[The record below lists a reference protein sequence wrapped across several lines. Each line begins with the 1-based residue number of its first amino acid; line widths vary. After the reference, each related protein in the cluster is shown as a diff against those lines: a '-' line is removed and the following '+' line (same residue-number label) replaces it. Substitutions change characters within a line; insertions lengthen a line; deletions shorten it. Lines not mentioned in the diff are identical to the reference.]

1 MSITDSEDSVLYY
14 SLAETR
20 VDSAVTA
27 EQLWSSQQRDQWR
40 ENAESHTSLK
50 LVTVQKWLLR
60 ILLVKTWGRS
70 VQSHQLPGGRV
81 SSPRGAYPLQG
92 VCVCACV
99 CAHVHAR
106 SVVADSLLTHW
117 PAMLLCPR
125 GFAGKNTRVVCQ
137 FLLQG
142 NFLTQELN
150 PCLLPL
156 SPALAG
162 KFFDHL
168 SHWGSSTLFRDHLKL
183 LSPDSECRH
192 TLSNPVSQQNV
203 LALSC
208 LTGGK
213 SYLVKFN
220 FIEVI

>member
-1 MSITDSEDSVLYY
+1 MTPSYFIGQNMGQISEISP
-14 SLAETR
+14 AAWRKAAPETPTPFR
-20 VDSAVTA
+20 
-27 EQLWSSQQRDQWR
+27 
-40 ENAESHTSLK
+40 
-50 LVTVQKWLLR
+50 
-60 ILLVKTWGRS
+60 
-70 VQSHQLPGGRV
+70 
-81 SSPRGAYPLQG
+81 
-92 VCVCACV
+92 VCVCVCV
-99 CAHVHAR
+99 YVCVHVCVRVHAR

-125 GFAGKNTRVVCQ
+125 GFAGENTRVGCQ

-162 KFFDHL
+162 KFFNHL
-168 SHWGSSTLFRDHLKL
+168 SHRGSSTLFRDHLKL

-203 LALSC
+203 LVLSC

>member
-1 MSITDSEDSVLYY
+1 MLNHTLALKFLFRSDSFVFY
-14 SLAETR
+14 
-20 VDSAVTA
+20 
-27 EQLWSSQQRDQWR
+27 WSKHGADQW
-40 ENAESHTSLK
+40 NLTSCLEE
-50 LVTVQKWLLR
+50 
-60 ILLVKTWGRS
+60 G
-70 VQSHQLPGGRV
+70 
-81 SSPRGAYPLQG
+81 SPRDTYPLQG
-92 VCVCACV
+92 VCVCVCV
-99 CAHVHAR
+99 CVHVCARVHAR

-125 GFAGKNTRVVCQ
+125 GFAGENTRVGCQ

-162 KFFDHL
+162 KFFNHL
-168 SHWGSSTLFRDHLKL
+168 SHRGSSTLFRDHLKL

-203 LALSC
+203 LVLSC